1 MVTRPETGGVDQ
13 AGPGAPV
20 VQRHDVVTYVAALR
34 QAGLVVSTDSGV
46 LFAEALG
53 VVDRDDVD
61 AVFWASRATLTR
73 SPQDR
78 AVHDA
83 VFARFFLGAPNM
95 LAAGV
100 VIEAETE
107 VAYDSVDEPDD
118 GHDTGADDQRL
129 DDESV
134 VVRFSSA
141 ESLRDRDFADCSPEE
156 LDELAAAI
164 ARLRMNGVRQRSR
177 RRRAGGAEELD
188 LRRTV
193 RDAVRTNGE
202 AVRLHRRRR
211 RTRPRRVVLLVDISG
226 SMEPYARALVR
237 FGHALVQGRP
247 RVEVFSLAT
256 RCTRLTRELSSRDPD
271 AALESAAAAVQDW
284 SGGTRLGDDL
294 ARFCQEWGQ
303 RGAARNADVVILSDG
318 WDRGDPAIL
327 AEQMAR
333 LSRLAAR
340 VIWANPLRATPGY
353 QPLARGMAA
362 ALPYCDRFVDG
373 HSLGSLDALVELLEQ
388 P

>member
-1 MVTRPETGGVDQ
+1 MPTEP
-13 AGPGAPV
+13 
-20 VQRHDVVTYVAALR
+20 QRHDVVAYLSALR
-34 QAGLVVSTDSGV
+34 CAGLNVSTDSGV

-61 AVFWASRATLTR
+61 AVFWSSRATLMR
-73 SPQDR
+73 SPRDR

-83 VFARFFLGAPNM
+83 VFARFFLGAPDV
-95 LAAGV
+95 LVPAAS
-100 VIEAETE
+100 IQPDME
-107 VAYDSVDEPDD
+107 VAYDSLDEPEHDD
-118 GHDTGADDQRL
+118 NTEVDDPGLADGT
-129 DDESV
+129 V
-134 VVRFSSA
+134 VVRFSA
-141 ESLRDRDFADCSPEE
+141 HESLRDRDFAECSVEE
-156 LDELAAAI
+156 LAELAAAI
-164 ARLRMNGVRQRSR
+164 AQLRIGGVRQRSR
-177 RRRAGGAEELD
+177 RRRAGGEEELD

-193 RDAVRTNGE
+193 RAAVRTNGE
-202 AVRLHRRRR
+202 AIRLHRRRR

-271 AALESAAAAVQDW
+271 VALAAAAAAVQDW

-303 RGAARNADVVILSDG
+303 RGSARNADVVILSDG
-318 WDRGDPAIL
+318 WDRGDPAML

-353 QPLARGMAA
+353 EPLARGMAA